1 MTGLKYLIAF
11 NFRFGRA
18 RAAEAVF
25 RLRLVAEL
33 GIDAN
38 TFEKWYYK
46 YIFVNED
53 IQEAAEGTEN
63 QVVEK
68 TEEEK
73 DAGNKLTD
81 YKNFGVADLPEGQ
94 AEPSAEEE
102 MNLLS

>member
-1 MTGLKYLIAF
+1 M
-11 NFRFGRA
+11 
-18 RAAEAVF
+18 
-25 RLRLVAEL
+25 
-33 GIDAN
+33 
-38 TFEKWYYK
+38 
-46 YIFVNED
+46 
-53 IQEAAEGTEN
+53 
-63 QVVEK
+63 EK

>member
-1 MTGLKYLIAF
+1 MKIYRKLP
-11 NFRFGRA
+11 
-18 RAAEAVF
+18 
-25 RLRLVAEL
+25 
-33 GIDAN
+33 
-38 TFEKWYYK
+38 
-46 YIFVNED
+46 
-53 IQEAAEGTEN
+53 EGTEN

>member
-1 MTGLKYLIAF
+1 M
-11 NFRFGRA
+11 
-18 RAAEAVF
+18 
-25 RLRLVAEL
+25 AEL

-38 TFEKWYYK
+38 TFEKWYGK